1 MVLEEVKAAK
11 SPLEYLEWE
20 QQQPNKH
27 EYFDGKIVSMS
38 GATDKHN
45 AIANNLVYLFNKE
58 LRGEAF
64 EIRFSDMRTMLS
76 NQRYVYPD
84 LLIVKG
90 KPAFQNDDTVN
101 LLNPFV
107 IIEILSESTES
118 YDRGD
123 KFAAYRAL
131 DSLQEYILIS
141 QDKCNVE
148 GFYRNEANE
157 WVIKTPVIERTASYD
172 MTCLPLHLALE
183 EVYLGVEMEEK
194 E

>member
-1 MVLEEVKAAK
+1 MVLEEVKVTK
-11 SPLEYLEWE
+11 SPAEYLEWE
-20 QQQPNKH
+20 QQQSSKH

-45 AIANNLVYLFNKE
+45 AIANNLVYIFNKE

-76 NQRYVYPD
+76 NNRYVYPD

-90 KPAFQNDDTVN
+90 KPTFQDDDTVN

-107 IIEILSESTES
+107 VIEILSESTES

-123 KFAAYRAL
+123 KFAAYRTL

-141 QDKCNVE
+141 QDKCSVE

-157 WVIKTPVIERTASYD
+157 WVIKTPVIDRAASYN
-172 MTCLPLHLALE
+172 MSCLPLTLALE
-183 EVYLGVEMEEK
+183 EVYFGVEMINE
-194 E
+194 